1 MAGNSAIIDDFM
13 AAWGAMDLDRIM
25 SFFDTDAVY
34 INMPMDPPNRGLEAI
49 RAMIGGFLGMAQ
61 AVEFV
66 VHHQAENTATGV
78 VMNERTD
85 RFHLQDGRW
94 AALRVMGVFELRG
107 GKILAWRDYFDL
119 AEVQREL
126 GGA

>member
-1 MAGNSAIIDDFM
+1 MSAGGWF
-13 AAWGAMDLDRIM
+13 
-25 SFFDTDAVY
+25 
-34 INMPMDPPNRGLEAI
+34 
-49 RAMIGGFLGMAQ
+49 GGFLGMAQ

-66 VHHQAENTATGV
+66 GHNQAENTATGV

-85 RFHLQDGRW
+85 RFHRQGGRW